1 MFFQMVEYST
11 IIFWVQT
18 YNLIFA
24 KSVECKEKALD
35 VGEFVAH
42 QLYDGTDL
50 VDFDKYK
57 ETPKVSDIVYYRLIP
72 KISDHVSL
80 PKEEAEE
87 HSAYYLGGG
96 GPEIHI
102 EKSTGKVL
110 EWKLAK

>member
-1 MFFQMVEYST
+1 MRH
-11 IIFWVQT
+11 I
-18 YNLIFA
+18 L
-24 KSVECKEKALD
+24 
-35 VGEFVAH
+35 
-42 QLYDGTDL
+42 
-50 VDFDKYK
+50 
-57 ETPKVSDIVYYRLIP
+57 YYRLIP

-87 HSAYYLGGG
+87 HSAHYLGGG